1 MEMFFWKMEIQARS
15 LLVPKEQWKVL
26 VLWILTIEM
35 TPRTPDCSPIENV
48 PNHIDRQ
55 LKEDPF
61 ALKIT
66 HKSHNN
72 FLGRLHKSMYKQL
85 SRQPA
90 DN

>member
-1 MEMFFWKMEIQARS
+1 MKNGDPSQIS
-15 LLVPKEQWKVL
+15 LGVERAIERVGALN
-26 VLWILTIEM
+26 LTIEI

>member
-1 MEMFFWKMEIQARS
+1 
-15 LLVPKEQWKVL
+15 
-26 VLWILTIEM
+26 M